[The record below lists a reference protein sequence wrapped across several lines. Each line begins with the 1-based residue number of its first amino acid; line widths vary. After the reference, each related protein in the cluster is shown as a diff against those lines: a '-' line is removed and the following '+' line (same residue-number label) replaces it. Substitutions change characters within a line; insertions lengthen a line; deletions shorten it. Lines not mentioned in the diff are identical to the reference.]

1 MELQSINSELERS
14 LTQARGDLS
23 KLETE
28 AARQNAQRRLME
40 AQLENSLQSEKRL
53 MAEADSLR
61 NELGRQGSLLESVHR
76 IESSLLART
85 TENEQQRHDKIEKE
99 RKVMAQE
106 ALKQSAELERLQRI
120 AEDLDEKR
128 LSAEQARDM
137 AMKEFLEAKESAV
150 NASQNLIETQA
161 REDRLKVKCQELE
174 NELAS
179 SKASLEAI
187 SSSST
192 NKAKDKTIEHL
203 TTELESVK
211 GDLLNARERL
221 IAYQKIAKDNEAS
234 LAELS
239 KSAGE
244 YKVMMSRENEK
255 LKKELELSNKAAE
268 AKQAALDE
276 LGGELTSQ
284 RGIQETTKESMSKL

>member
-221 IAYQKIAKDNEAS
+221 ITFQKIAKDSKAS
-234 LAELS
+234 LAEHCRNL
-239 KSAGE
+239 
-244 YKVMMSRENEK
+244 
-255 LKKELELSNKAAE
+255 
-268 AKQAALDE
+268 Q
-276 LGGELTSQ
+276 TST
-284 RGIQETTKESMSKL
+284 R